1 MTVTQQS
8 WKEEEYRLA
17 EPAWLHLVGRGVEL
31 LEGVQKARDPLKY
44 EFEHEKTHWVLETYL
59 NI

>member
-1 MTVTQQS
+1 MLQETPSSIRGSQQS

-31 LEGVQKARDPLKY
+31 LEEV
-44 EFEHEKTHWVLETYL
+44 
-59 NI
+59 